1 MNDVYRVGEIVY
13 RRKKLLDDGV
23 YVTAR
28 KEALCS
34 VVKICDTRVLI
45 KASNQMTEWVRYSE
59 IRKIPQDALR
69 IGERV
74 MILDGRGTVM
84 PFVRWD
90 SAMTERIGMSGT
102 IDGVVYRNGKAE
114 AYLVNDGVESRIHAY
129 QKDWVVSTTDFD
141 KIDDFISEYA

>member
-1 MNDVYRVGEIVY
+1 MSDVYRVGEIVY
-13 RRKKLLDDGV
+13 RRKKLHVGSV

-69 IGERV
+69 IGDSV
-74 MILDGRGTVM
+74 MILDGRGAVM
-84 PFVRWD
+84 PFVRWS
-90 SAMTERIGMSGT
+90 SAMTERIGVYGT
-102 IDGVVYRNGKAE
+102 IAGVVYRNGKAE
-114 AYLVNDGVESRIHAY
+114 AYLVNDGSRGEIHTY
-129 QKDWVVSTTDFD
+129 QKDWIMSATDFD
-141 KIDDFISEYA
+141 KIDDFISEYT